1 MALHKGKGSL
11 RDTVDGVRSE
21 DEETRGLGALHLAA
35 ASGKVDMCRYLVE
48 VLRLDVDAVDH
59 QGYLSFPS
67 QGCGS
72 YVKFSVYGCMH
83 AKDYALQCVPMLETH
98 YFAVGMFNNNKRS
111 CLCIPTL
118 CTAHPVTHKHVSLYR
133 TSPRSELNPQGRLHM
148 WLEQLNFT

>member
-67 QGCGS
+67 QSHQNPNILVGVVILLACPS
-72 YVKFSVYGCMH
+72 LQCML
-83 AKDYALQCVPMLETH
+83 AKYYSLQCVPMLETH
-98 YFAVGMFNNNKRS
+98 YYTLGMFNNNKSS
-111 CLCIPTL
+111 CLCIGHQFSYLMYCSPS
-118 CTAHPVTHKHVSLYR
+118 HP
-133 TSPRSELNPQGRLHM
+133 
-148 WLEQLNFT
+148 